1 MDFWAEGQGF
11 DSPWLLSFFFF
22 FFSSFFLAS
31 QGKFSKALHHAEVSY
46 THFGHMYPEQLL
58 KANTNIVKDILLE
71 DI

>member
-46 THFGHMYPEQLL
+46 THFGHMYPEPTPQG
-58 KANTNIVKDILLE
+58 DHE
-71 DI
+71 YCQRYSP